1 MADETTTEAIDAV
14 FREEGGVILAAL
26 IRSCGDFDLAQDALQ
41 DAAAIALERW
51 PVEGVPRNAGAWLTT
66 TARRRAIDR
75 IRRDQRFA
83 RKLQALGSLLE
94 AAEGL
99 PQRPADDDTIAD
111 DRLRLIFTCCHP
123 AIAMEG
129 QVALTLRTLGGLT
142 TAEIAR
148 AFLVPDATMAQ
159 RLVRVKRKIRDAGI
173 PYRVPAPAELPARLT
188 AVLAVVYLIFN
199 EGYTAS
205 AGAQLLRVDLC
216 TEAIRLARLVD
227 SLLPGQPEL
236 IGLLAL
242 MLLHDARR
250 EARTASDGTLATLEE
265 QDRSLW
271 HRDQIGEGTAL
282 IEQALQMGSAGPYQ
296 IQAAIAALH
305 CEAPAAEATDWAQ
318 IAALYAVLE
327 RMQPG
332 PIVRLNRAAALGM
345 AQGPEAGLTMI
356 DEIEASGEL
365 DRYYLL
371 PAARADLLRRAGRGP
386 DAVAAYRA
394 ALALCQ
400 NDVERRYLVRRMRE
414 ITHAG

>member
-1 MADETTTEAIDAV
+1 
-14 FREEGGVILAAL
+14 
-26 IRSCGDFDLAQDALQ
+26 
-41 DAAAIALERW
+41 
-51 PVEGVPRNAGAWLTT
+51 
-66 TARRRAIDR
+66 
-75 IRRDQRFA
+75 
-83 RKLQALGSLLE
+83 
-94 AAEGL
+94 
-99 PQRPADDDTIAD
+99 
-111 DRLRLIFTCCHP
+111 
-123 AIAMEG
+123 
-129 QVALTLRTLGGLT
+129 
-142 TAEIAR
+142 
-148 AFLVPDATMAQ
+148 
-159 RLVRVKRKIRDAGI
+159 
-173 PYRVPAPAELPARLT
+173 
-188 AVLAVVYLIFN
+188 
-199 EGYTAS
+199 
-205 AGAQLLRVDLC
+205 
-216 TEAIRLARLVD
+216 
-227 SLLPGQPEL
+227 
-236 IGLLAL
+236 
-242 MLLHDARR
+242 
-250 EARTASDGTLATLEE
+250 
-265 QDRSLW
+265 
-271 HRDQIGEGTAL
+271 
-282 IEQALQMGSAGPYQ
+282 MGSAGPYQ